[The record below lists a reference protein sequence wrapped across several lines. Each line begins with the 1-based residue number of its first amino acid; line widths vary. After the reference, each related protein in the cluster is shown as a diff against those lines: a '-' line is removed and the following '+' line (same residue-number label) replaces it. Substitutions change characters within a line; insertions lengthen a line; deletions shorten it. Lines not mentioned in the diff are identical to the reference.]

1 MGGLARFGLCR
12 VDPSASLPSPSGGNR
27 PAGVIGIVGGGQLA
41 RMLGEAARELGVG
54 LQVQTPGT
62 GDPALAF
69 ASGQVVAAVDDPAGT
84 AELARRCGAISFE
97 NEWIPIEALEPL
109 AEAGVRFLPSLEALR
124 ALVDKRSQ
132 RELLNALHLPCP
144 RWIPLSVVLE
154 PPAPPEDAA
163 GEGQAG
169 GNLPAYPP
177 PLAAEPGP
185 GPHLPEGFR
194 FPLMAKAVRGGYDG
208 KGTRPLA
215 DQVALE
221 ELLAQVDP
229 AHWILEERVTFQ
241 CELALTACRDREGS
255 VACFPLVQTHQHHQ
269 VCDWVLFP
277 APVNHAVDAFARNV
291 AASLLT
297 ALDYVGVLSIEFF
310 YGPAGL
316 QVNELAPRTHN
327 SGHYTIEACRCSQFA
342 QQVRLV
348 AGLPMGLTD
357 PVWPG
362 ALMVNLLG
370 LSDSDPDHGDRLRRL
385 AALPGAH
392 LHWYDKQGSSPG
404 RKLGHLTLEL
414 EGRTAEERAREMEAR
429 LAEVRT
435 IWPLPLDEKSAF
447 CP

>member
-1 MGGLARFGLCR
+1 MGGLARIGLCR
-12 VDPSASLPSPSGGNR
+12 VDPSVSLPSPAGGNG
-27 PAGVIGIVGGGQLA
+27 PAKVIGIVGGGQLA

-54 LQVQTPGT
+54 LQVQTPGAE
-62 GDPALAF
+62 DPALAF

-109 AEAGVRFLPSLEALR
+109 AETGVRFLPSLDALR
-124 ALVDKRSQ
+124 PLIDKRSQ
-132 RELLNALHLPCP
+132 RELLDALHLPCP
-144 RWIPLSVVLE
+144 RWTPLAKVLE
-154 PPAPPEDAA
+154 PPEAPEA
-163 GEGQAG
+163 GMAEGQG
-169 GNLPAYPP
+169 GGDRPADPPSLPTD
-177 PLAAEPGP
+177 PGP
-185 GPHLPEGFR
+185 GPHLPEGFS

-215 DQVALE
+215 DQAALE
-221 ELLAQVDP
+221 ELLELVDP
-229 AHWILEERVTFQ
+229 AHWILEEQVAFD

-255 VACFPLVQTHQHHQ
+255 VACFPLVQTHQHRQ

-277 APVNHAVDAFARNV
+277 APVNHAVEAFARNV

-310 YGPAGL
+310 YGHAGL

-348 AGLPMGLTD
+348 AGLPMGLTE
-357 PVWPG
+357 PIWPG

-370 LSDSDPDHGDRLRRL
+370 LSDADPGQEDRLRRL

-392 LHWYDKQGSSPG
+392 LHWYGKQGSSPG
-404 RKLGHLTLEL
+404 RKLGHLTVEL
-414 EGRTAEERAREMEAR
+414 RGRTAEERALEMERR

-435 IWPLPLDEKSAF
+435 IWPLPQGEKSAV

>member
-1 MGGLARFGLCR
+1 MDSR
-12 VDPSASLPSPSGGNR
+12 VSLPSPAGGNG
-27 PAGVIGIVGGGQLA
+27 PAKVIGIVGGGQLA

-54 LQVQTPGT
+54 LEVQTPGSE
-62 GDPALAF
+62 DPALAF

-84 AELARRCGAISFE
+84 AELARRCSAISFE
-97 NEWIPIEALEPL
+97 NEWIPIDALEPL
-109 AEAGVRFLPSLEALR
+109 AEGGVRFLPSLDALR
-124 ALVDKRSQ
+124 PLIDKRSQ
-132 RELLNALHLPCP
+132 RELLDGLHLPCP
-144 RWIPLSVVLE
+144 RWIPLAAVLE
-154 PPAPPEDAA
+154 PPQAA
-163 GEGQAG
+163 EASVAAGQAG
-169 GNLPAYPP
+169 VPLPSSPP
-177 PLAAEPGP
+177 ALPTRPGS

-215 DQVALE
+215 DQAGLE
-221 ELLAQVDP
+221 ELLEQVDP
-229 AHWILEERVTFQ
+229 AHWILEEQVAFD

-255 VACFPLVQTHQHHQ
+255 VACFPLVQTHQHRQ

-277 APVNHAVDAFARNV
+277 APVNHAVEAFARNV

-310 YGPAGL
+310 YGHAGL

-357 PVWPG
+357 PIWPG

-370 LSDSDPDHGDRLRRL
+370 LSEGDPDQDDRLRRL

-392 LHWYDKQGSSPG
+392 LHWYDKQGASPG
-404 RKLGHLTLEL
+404 RKLGHLTLKL
-414 EGRTAEERAREMEAR
+414 DGLTAEERAREMETR

-435 IWPLPLDEKSAF
+435 IWPLPQDEKSAV

>member
-1 MGGLARFGLCR
+1 MGGLARIGLCR
-12 VDPSASLPSPSGGNR
+12 VDPSVSLPSPNGGNG
-27 PAGVIGIVGGGQLA
+27 PADVIGIVGGGQLA

-54 LQVQTPGT
+54 LQVQTPGA

-84 AELARRCGAISFE
+84 TELARRCGAISFE

-109 AEAGVRFLPSLEALR
+109 AEAGVRFLPSLDALR
-124 ALVDKRSQ
+124 PLVDKRSQ
-132 RELLNALHLPCP
+132 RELLDALHLPCP
-144 RWIPLSVVLE
+144 RWIPLAAVLE
-154 PPAPPEDAA
+154 PPSPPEAPA

-169 GNLPAYPP
+169 GDLPAYPS
-177 PLAAEPGP
+177 PLTADPGP

-215 DQVALE
+215 DQAALE
-221 ELLAQVDP
+221 DLLAQVDP
-229 AHWILEERVTFQ
+229 AHWILEEQVAFQ

-255 VACFPLVQTHQHHQ
+255 VACFPLVQTHQHRQ

-277 APVNHAVDAFARNV
+277 APVNHAVEAFARNV

-327 SGHYTIEACRCSQFA
+327 SAHLTIEAFRHSQFE
-342 QQVRLV
+342 QQLRAV
-348 AGLPMGLTD
+348 AGLPLGLIE
-357 PVWPG
+357 PQLEG

-370 LSDSDPDHGDRLRRL
+370 LRDGDGEH
-385 AALPGAH
+385 AAERQALEQLDGAH
-392 LHWYDKQGSSPG
+392 LHWYGKRGGGVG
-404 RKLGHLTLEL
+404 RKLGHLTLPL
-414 EGRTAEERAREMEAR
+414 AGASAEEREEQRRQR
-429 LAEVRT
+429 LDQVRA
-435 IWPLPLDEKSAF
+435 IWPLPQDG
-447 CP
+447 

>member
-1 MGGLARFGLCR
+1 MGGLARIGLCR
-12 VDPSASLPSPSGGNR
+12 LDPSVSPPSPSG
-27 PAGVIGIVGGGQLA
+27 PADVIGIVGGGQLA
-41 RMLGEAARELGVG
+41 RMLGEAARTLGVG
-54 LQVQTPGT
+54 LQVQTPGAD
-62 GDPALAF
+62 DPALAF

-84 AELARRCGAISFE
+84 AELARRCAAISFE

-109 AEAGVRFLPSLEALR
+109 AQAGVRFLPSLDALR
-124 ALVDKRSQ
+124 PLVDKRSQ
-132 RELLNALHLPCP
+132 RELLDALNLPCP
-144 RWIPLSVVLE
+144 RWIPLAVVLE
-154 PPAPPEDAA
+154 PPVAPAA
-163 GEGQAG
+163 TGGKGQAG
-169 GNLPAYPP
+169 GDRPAYPP
-177 PLAAEPGP
+177 PLPADPGP

-208 KGTRPLA
+208 KGTRPLV
-215 DQVALE
+215 DQTALE
-221 ELLAQVDP
+221 ALLAQVDP
-229 AHWILEERVTFQ
+229 AHWILEEQVAFH

-255 VACFPLVQTHQHHQ
+255 VACFPLVQTHQHRQ

-277 APVNHAVDAFARNV
+277 APVNHAVEAFARNV

-357 PVWPG
+357 PIWPG

-370 LSDSDPDHGDRLRRL
+370 LPCSDSEHADRLRRL

-404 RKLGHLTLEL
+404 RKLGHLTLAL
-414 EGRTAEERAREMEAR
+414 EGRSAEERALEMERR

-435 IWPLPLDEKSAF
+435 IWPLPLDEKTLEF
-447 CP
+447 P